1 MSIMTRRFAAVED
14 TIAQVRAAEAL
25 YGVTPAALAEIKG
38 ALIDLARAEDLF
50 PPDEFSVPDGASSR
64 LYRLAEDPDHR
75 FALYAAANRPGR
87 SAPPHNHT
95 TWAAIAG
102 VRGREHNVFYQRVDN
117 GEVAGEG
124 RLRETGALT
133 VVQGN
138 AVSFLPD
145 DFHTI
150 ELVGDEPGLHL
161 HLYGLSLE
169 KLPARVTFES
179 PAGGAYKI
187 YPASPFIATLSIAA
201 ETLKQFIGDEEELAI
216 LDVREE
222 GVFSQAHLLFA
233 TSAPLSQLE
242 LRIDRLVPR
251 RTTRVVVVDEDGG
264 ELGQR
269 AARRLFNLGWK
280 NIVTLR
286 DGIEGWKRAGY
297 ELFSGVH
304 VPSKAFGEVVEQIE
318 GTPHIE
324 ALELK
329 ERLDAGEDV
338 LILDSRPLDEF
349 ERMSIPGGIACPG
362 AELAY
367 RAPGLISS
375 PDTLVVVNCAGRTR
389 SIIGAQSLINAGVAN
404 RVVALKNGTMGWHL
418 AGLDL
423 AHGRTE
429 HAPAPSAAALAEA
442 REGAQRVARRFGIQ
456 RINRATLAQ
465 FEAESG
471 QRTLYAFDVR
481 TPAEYDAGHP
491 IGWRSAP
498 GGQLVQATDL
508 YVGTLKSRL
517 VLADADGVR
526 AVLTASWLKQLGWN
540 EVYVYEPGVGDLP
553 QTKGAEPQSLPTPI
567 APHRKIGVPTLASA
581 LEQGKA
587 VVIDLAT
594 SLDYRAG
601 HIPGAWFAI
610 RARLADSIERLPA
623 TGDLVLTSPDGVLA
637 ALAAADLAAVTDRE
651 VYVLDGGSA
660 AWRAQG
666 GAWTEGAEHLSEPA
680 EDVWYKPYDR
690 SRGVEDAMQAY
701 LRWELNLP
709 DQIARDG
716 DAKFRVSRK

>member
-1 MSIMTRRFAAVED
+1 MSHMTNRFTAVEE
-14 TIAQVRAAEAL
+14 TIAQVRAAEVRH
-25 YGVTPAALAEIKG
+25 GVGQAALAEIKG
-38 ALIDLARAEDLF
+38 ALIDLARRGDLF
-50 PPDEFSVPDGASSR
+50 PPDEFIIPDGDPSR

-102 VRGREHNVFYQRVDN
+102 VRGQEHNVFYQRVDN
-117 GEVAGEG
+117 GEVPGEG
-124 RLRETGALT
+124 KLRRTGALT
-133 VVQGN
+133 VVPGN

-169 KLPARVTFES
+169 RLPARVTFDG
-179 PAGGAYKI
+179 PTGGAYRV
-187 YPASPFIATLSIAA
+187 YPASPFIATLSIPA
-201 ETLKQFIGDEEELAI
+201 ETLKRFIGDGEELAI

-222 GVFSQAHLLFA
+222 GVFAQGHLLFA

-251 RTTRVVVVDEDGG
+251 RATRIVVVDEDGG

-269 AARRLFNLGWK
+269 AARRLFDLGWK

-286 DGIEGWKRAGY
+286 DGTEGWERAGY
-297 ELFSGVH
+297 ELFTGVH
-304 VPSKAFGEVVEQIE
+304 VPSKAFGELVEQVE

-324 ALELK
+324 ALELR
-329 ERLDAGEDV
+329 ELIDAGEDV

-349 ERMSIPGGIACPG
+349 EKMSIPGGIDCPG
-362 AELAY
+362 AELVY
-367 RAPGLISS
+367 RAPGLIRS

-389 SIIGAQSLINAGVAN
+389 SIIGAQSLINAGLPN
-404 RVVALKNGTMGWHL
+404 RVAALKNGTMGWHL

-423 AHGRTE
+423 ARGRTE
-429 HAPAPSAAALAEA
+429 HAPAPSPAALVQA
-442 REGAQRVARRFGIQ
+442 RDGAARVARRFGIQ

-465 FEAESG
+465 FEGEGG
-471 QRTLYAFDVR
+471 QRTLYRFDVR
-481 TPAEYDAGHP
+481 TPAEYEAGHP

-498 GGQLVQATDL
+498 GGQLVQATDF
-508 YVGTLKSRL
+508 YVGTLRSRL
-517 VLADADGVR
+517 VLADSDGVR
-526 AVLTASWLKQLGWN
+526 ATLTASWLKQLGWD
-540 EVYVYEPGVGDLP
+540 EVYVYDAGVGDLP
-553 QTKGAEPQSLPTPI
+553 QASGPEPQPLPAAIPAYRT
-567 APHRKIGVPTLASA
+567 IGVPTLTEA
-581 LEQGKA
+581 LAQGKA

-594 SLDYRAG
+594 SLAYRSG

-610 RARLADSIERLPA
+610 RARLALSIDRLPA
-623 TGDLVLTSPDGVLA
+623 AGDLVLTSPDGVLA

-666 GAWTEGAEHLSEPA
+666 GAWVDGGEHLAEPPD
-680 EDVWYKPYDR
+680 DVWYKPYDR
-690 SRGVEDAMQAY
+690 ARGVEDAMQAY

-716 DAKFRVSRK
+716 DARFRVSPK

>member
-14 TIAQVRAAEAL
+14 TIAQVRASEAH
-25 YGVTPAALAEIKG
+25 YGVSPAALAEIKG
-38 ALIDLARAEDLF
+38 ALIDLAQREDLF
-50 PPDEFSVPDGASSR
+50 PPDEFAIPGDAPSR
-64 LYRLAEDPDHR
+64 LYRLAEDADHR

-117 GEVAGEG
+117 GEVPGEG
-124 RLRETGALT
+124 SLRETGALT
-133 VVQGN
+133 VVRGN
-138 AVSFLPD
+138 AVAFLPD

-169 KLPARVTFES
+169 RLPTRVTFDG
-179 PAGGAYKI
+179 PAGGAYRT

-201 ETLKQFIGDEEELAI
+201 ETLKRFIGDQEELAI

-222 GVFSQAHLLFA
+222 GVFSRGHLLFA

-251 RTTRVVVVDEDGG
+251 RTARVVVVDEDGG
-264 ELGQR
+264 DLGQR
-269 AARRLFNLGWK
+269 AARRLFDLGWK

-286 DGIEGWKRAGY
+286 GGIEGWKQAGY
-297 ELFSGVH
+297 ELFSGMH
-304 VPSKAFGEVVEQIE
+304 VPSKAFGELVEQVE
-318 GTPHIE
+318 GTPHIG
-324 ALELK
+324 ALDLK
-329 ERLDAGEDV
+329 LRLDAGEEV
-338 LILDSRPLDEF
+338 LILDSRPLEEF

-367 RAPGLISS
+367 RAPGLIAS

-389 SIIGAQSLINAGVAN
+389 SIIGAQSLINAGLPN
-404 RVVALKNGTMGWHL
+404 RVVALENGTMGWHL

-423 AHGRTE
+423 ARGRTE
-429 HAPAPSAAALAEA
+429 HAPPPSAAALVQAQ
-442 REGAQRVARRFGIQ
+442 EGAHGVARRFGIQ

-481 TPAEYDAGHP
+481 TPAEYEAGHP

-498 GGQLVQATDL
+498 GGQLVQATDS
-508 YVGTLKSRL
+508 YVGTLKSRV

-526 AVLTASWLKQLGWN
+526 AVLTASWLKQLGWD
-540 EVYVYEPGVGDLP
+540 EVYVYQPGVGDLP
-553 QTKGAEPQSLPTPI
+553 QTEGPEARSLPGTI
-567 APHRKIGVPTLASA
+567 APHRKIDVTALTVALA
-581 LEQGKA
+581 QGKA
-587 VVIDLAT
+587 IVVDLAN

-610 RARLADSIERLPA
+610 RARLAESLDRLPA
-623 TGDLVLTSPDGVLA
+623 AGELVLTSPDGVLA
-637 ALAAADLAAVTDRE
+637 ALAAADLADATDRK
-651 VYVLDGGSA
+651 VHVLEGGSA

-666 GAWTEGAEHLSEPA
+666 GEWSEGPEHMIEPA

-690 SRGVEDAMQAY
+690 SRGIEDAMQAY
-701 LRWELNLP
+701 LRWEINLP
-709 DQIARDG
+709 DQIVRDG

>member
-1 MSIMTRRFAAVED
+1 MSVMSRRFAAIED
-14 TIAQVRAAEAL
+14 TIAQVRAAEARH
-25 YGVTPAALAEIKG
+25 GVSPAGLAEIKG
-38 ALIDLARAEDLF
+38 ALIDLARSEDLF
-50 PPDEFSVPDGASSR
+50 PSDEFVIPEGAPSR
-64 LYRLAEDPDHR
+64 LYRLAEDADHR

-117 GEVAGEG
+117 GEVPGQG
-124 RLRETGALT
+124 TLRQTGALT
-133 VVQGN
+133 IVPGN

-179 PAGGAYKI
+179 PAGGTYKV
-187 YPASPFIATLSIAA
+187 YPASPFIATLAIPA
-201 ETLKQFIGDEEELAI
+201 ETLKRFIGDEEELAI

-222 GVFSQAHLLFA
+222 GVFSQGHLLFA

-242 LRIDRLVPR
+242 LRIDKLVPR
-251 RTTRVVVVDEDGG
+251 RATRVVVVDEDGG
-264 ELGQR
+264 DLGQR
-269 AARRLFNLGWK
+269 AARRLFDLGWK

-286 DGIEGWKRAGY
+286 DGIGGWKRAGY
-297 ELFSGVH
+297 ELFSGIH

-329 ERLDAGEDV
+329 ERIDAGEDL

-367 RAPGLISS
+367 RTWGLVSS
-375 PDTLVVVNCAGRTR
+375 PATLVVVNCAGRTR
-389 SIIGAQSLINAGVAN
+389 SIIGAQSLINAGLPN

-423 AHGRTE
+423 AHGETA
-429 HAPAPSAAALAEA
+429 HAPPPSATALAQA
-442 REGAQRVARRFGIQ
+442 REGAHRVARRFGIQ

-465 FEAESG
+465 FEAESA
-471 QRTLYAFDVR
+471 QRTLYRFDVR
-481 TPAEYDAGHP
+481 TPAEYEAGHP

-498 GGQLVQATDL
+498 GGQLVQATDA

-517 VLADADGVR
+517 VLTDADGVR
-526 AVLTASWLKQLGWN
+526 AILTASWLKQLGWDA
-540 EVYVYEPGVGDLP
+540 VYVYEPGVDDLP
-553 QTKGAEPQSLPTPI
+553 QTGGPEPRSLPAPI
-567 APHRKIGVPTLASA
+567 APYQRIGVPTLTAA
-581 LEQGKA
+581 LTQGKV
-587 VVIDLAT
+587 VVIDLAA
-594 SLDYRAG
+594 SPEYRAG

-610 RARLADSIERLPA
+610 RARLAESIARLPV
-623 TGDLVLTSPDGVLA
+623 TGDLVLTSPDGILA
-637 ALAAADLAAVTDRE
+637 ALAAADLAAATDRE
-651 VYVLDGGSA
+651 VYVLDGGTA

-666 GAWTEGAEHLSEPA
+666 GDWIEGSDHLAEPA
-680 EDVWYKPYDR
+680 EDVWHKPYDR
-690 SRGVEDAMQAY
+690 SRGIEDAMQAY

-716 DAKFRVSRK
+716 DARFRVPRK

>member
-1 MSIMTRRFAAVED
+1 MSLMTNRFAAVED
-14 TIAQVRAAEAL
+14 TIAQVRAAEAR
-25 YGVTPAALAEIKG
+25 YGVSPAALAEIKR
-38 ALIDLARAEDLF
+38 ALIDLARRDDLF
-50 PPDEFSVPDGASSR
+50 PPDEFTIPDGAPSR
-64 LYRLAEDPDHR
+64 LYRLAEDADHR

-102 VRGREHNVFYQRVDN
+102 VRGEEHNVFYRRIDN
-117 GEVAGEG
+117 GEVPGEG

-133 VVQGN
+133 VVRGN

-150 ELVGDEPGLHL
+150 ELVGDQPGLHL

-169 KLPARVTFES
+169 RLPGRVTFES
-179 PAGGAYKI
+179 PAGGAYRV
-187 YPASPFIATLSIAA
+187 YPASPFIATLSIPA
-201 ETLKQFIGDEEELAI
+201 ETLKRFIGDEEELAI

-222 GVFSQAHLLFA
+222 GVFSQGHLLFA

-264 ELGQR
+264 DLGQR
-269 AARRLFNLGWK
+269 AARRLFDLGWK

-286 DGIEGWKRAGY
+286 DGIEGWTRAGY

-367 RAPGLISS
+367 RTPGLVKS

-389 SIIGAQSLINAGVAN
+389 SIIGAQSLINAGLPN

-423 AHGRTE
+423 ARGQTGQ
-429 HAPAPSAAALAEA
+429 APPPPAAGLTQARDGAE
-442 REGAQRVARRFGIQ
+442 RVARRFGLH

-471 QRTLYAFDVR
+471 ERSLYAFDVR
-481 TPAEYDAGHP
+481 TPAEYEAGHP
-491 IGWRSAP
+491 VGWRSAP
-498 GGQLVQATDL
+498 GGQLVQATDF

-517 VLADADGVR
+517 VLADSDGVR
-526 AVLTASWLKQLGWN
+526 AILTASWLKQLGWN

-553 QTKGAEPQSLPTPI
+553 QTRGAEPRPLPAPI
-567 APHRKIGVPTLASA
+567 APYRKIGVPTLTAA
-581 LEQGKA
+581 LAQGKA

-610 RARLADSIERLPA
+610 RARLARSLDRLPA

-637 ALAAADLAAVTDRE
+637 ALAAADLAAVTERE
-651 VYVLDGGSA
+651 VYVLEGGND

-666 GAWTEGAEHLSEPA
+666 GDWVEGAEQLAEPA
-680 EDVWYKPYDR
+680 EDVWHKPYDR
-690 SRGVEDAMQAY
+690 SRGIEDAMQAY

>member
-1 MSIMTRRFAAVED
+1 MSLMTNRFAAVED
-14 TIAQVRAAEAL
+14 TIAQVRAAEAHH
-25 YGVTPAALAEIKG
+25 GVSPAALAEIKR
-38 ALIDLARAEDLF
+38 ALIDLARRDDLF
-50 PPDEFSVPDGASSR
+50 PPEEFTIPDGAPSR
-64 LYRLAEDPDHR
+64 LYRLAEDADHR

-102 VRGREHNVFYQRVDN
+102 VRGQEHNVFYQRIDN
-117 GEVAGEG
+117 GEVPGEG

-133 VVQGN
+133 VVPGN

-169 KLPARVTFES
+169 RLQARVTFES
-179 PAGGAYKI
+179 PAGGAYKV
-187 YPASPFIATLSIAA
+187 YPASPFIATLSIPA
-201 ETLKQFIGDEEELAI
+201 ETLKRFIGDEEELAI

-222 GVFSQAHLLFA
+222 GVFAQGHLLFA
-233 TSAPLSQLE
+233 ASAPLSQLE

-251 RTTRVVVVDEDGG
+251 HTTRLVVVDDDGG
-264 ELGQR
+264 DLGQR
-269 AARRLFNLGWK
+269 AARRLFDLGWK
-280 NIVTLR
+280 NIATLR
-286 DGIEGWKRAGY
+286 DGIQGWKRAGY

-304 VPSKAFGEVVEQIE
+304 VPSKGFGEVVEQIE

-329 ERLDAGEDV
+329 ERIDAGEDV

-349 ERMSIPGGIACPG
+349 ERMSIPGGIACSG

-367 RAPGLISS
+367 RTPGLVTS

-389 SIIGAQSLINAGVAN
+389 SIIGAQSLINAGLRN

-423 AHGRTE
+423 AHGQTE
-429 HAPAPSAAALAEA
+429 QAPPPSAAALAQA
-442 REGAQRVARRFGIQ
+442 RAGAERVARRFGIH
-456 RINRATLAQ
+456 RIGRATLAQ
-465 FEAESG
+465 FEGDSG
-471 QRTLYAFDVR
+471 QRSFYAFDVR
-481 TPAEYDAGHP
+481 TPAEYEAGHP
-491 IGWRSAP
+491 VGWRSAP
-498 GGQLVQATDL
+498 GGQLVQATDF

-517 VLADADGVR
+517 VLADSDGVR
-526 AVLTASWLKQLGWN
+526 AILTASWLKQLGWN

-553 QTKGAEPQSLPTPI
+553 QTLGSEPRPLPAPI
-567 APHRKIGVPTLASA
+567 APYRKIGVPTLAAA
-581 LEQGKA
+581 LAQGKA

-610 RARLADSIERLPA
+610 RARLAESLDRLPA

-637 ALAAADLAAVTDRE
+637 ALAAADLATVTDRE
-651 VYVLDGGSA
+651 VYVLDGGSE

-666 GAWTEGAEHLSEPA
+666 GDWAEGAEHLAEPA

-690 SRGVEDAMQAY
+690 SRGIEDAMQAY

-709 DQIARDG
+709 DQITRDG

>member
-1 MSIMTRRFAAVED
+1 MSLMTDRFAAVEE
-14 TIAQVRAAEAL
+14 TIAQVRAAEARH
-25 YGVTPAALAEIKG
+25 GVGQAALDEIKS
-38 ALIDLARAEDLF
+38 ALIDLARRGELF
-50 PPDEFSVPDGASSR
+50 PPDEFIIPDGDPSR
-64 LYRLAEDPDHR
+64 LYRLAEDADHR
-75 FALYAAANRPGR
+75 FALYVAANRPGR

-102 VRGREHNVFYQRVDN
+102 VRGREHNVFYRRVDN
-117 GEVAGEG
+117 GEVPGEG
-124 RLRETGALT
+124 VLRETGALT
-133 VVQGN
+133 VVPGN

-169 KLPARVTFES
+169 WLPARVTFES
-179 PAGGAYKI
+179 PAGGAYEV
-187 YPASPFIATLSIAA
+187 YPASPFIATLSIPA
-201 ETLKQFIGDEEELAI
+201 EALKRFIGDGEELAI

-222 GVFSQAHLLFA
+222 GVFAEGHLLFA
-233 TSAPLSQLE
+233 ASAPLSQLE

-251 RTTRVVVVDEDGG
+251 RTARVVVVDEDGG
-264 ELGQR
+264 NLGQR
-269 AARRLFNLGWK
+269 AARRLFDLGWK

-286 DGIEGWKRAGY
+286 DGVAGWQRAGY

-304 VPSKAFGEVVEQIE
+304 VPSKAFGEVVEQVE
-318 GTPHIE
+318 GTPHID

-349 ERMSIPGGIACPG
+349 EKMSIPGGIDCPG

-367 RAPGLISS
+367 RVHELVRS
-375 PDTLVVVNCAGRTR
+375 PETLVVVNCAGRTR
-389 SIIGAQSLINAGVAN
+389 SIIGAQSLINAGLPN
-404 RVVALKNGTMGWHL
+404 RVVALKNGTMGWQL

-423 AHGRTE
+423 ARGRTE
-429 HAPAPSAAALAEA
+429 HAPTPSPAALVRARDGAE
-442 REGAQRVARRFGIQ
+442 RVARRFGIQ
-456 RINRATLAQ
+456 RISRATLAR
-465 FEAESG
+465 FEAEAG
-471 QRTLYAFDVR
+471 QRTLYRFDVR
-481 TPAEYDAGHP
+481 TPDEYRASHP
-491 IGWRSAP
+491 AGWRSAP

-517 VLADADGVR
+517 VLADSDGVR
-526 AVLTASWLKQLGWN
+526 ATLTASWLKQLGWD
-540 EVYVYEPGVGDLP
+540 EVYVYDAGVGDLP
-553 QTKGAEPQSLPTPI
+553 QASGPEPQALPARVPPCRT
-567 APHRKIGVPTLASA
+567 IGVPTLTEA
-581 LEQGKA
+581 LAQGKA
-587 VVIDLAT
+587 VVVDLAT

-610 RARLADSIERLPA
+610 RARLADGIARLPA
-623 TGDLVLTSPDGVLA
+623 QGDLVLTSPDGVLA
-637 ALAAADLAAVTDRE
+637 AFAAADLAAVTDRG
-651 VYVLDGGSA
+651 VYVLEGGSA

-666 GAWTEGAEHLSEPA
+666 GEWVRGTEHLVDPA
-680 EDVWYKPYDR
+680 EDVWYRPYDR
-690 SRGVEDAMQAY
+690 SRGIEDAMQAY

-716 DAKFRVSRK
+716 DARFRVTK

>member
-1 MSIMTRRFAAVED
+1 MSIMTRRFRAIED
-14 TIAQVRAAEAL
+14 TIAQVRASEAHH
-25 YGVTPAALAEIKG
+25 GVSPAALAEIRS
-38 ALIDLARAEDLF
+38 ALIDLAQSEDLF
-50 PPDEFSVPDGASSR
+50 PPDEFTIPDDAPSR
-64 LYRLAEDPDHR
+64 LYRLAEDADHR

-102 VRGREHNVFYQRVDN
+102 VRGQEHNVFYQRVDN
-117 GEVAGEG
+117 GELPGEG
-124 RLRETGALT
+124 RLRQTGAQT
-133 VVQGN
+133 VVSGN

-150 ELVGDEPGLHL
+150 ELVGDQPGLHL

-169 KLPARVTFES
+169 RLPARVTFEG
-179 PAGGAYKI
+179 PAGGAYKV
-187 YPASPFIATLSIAA
+187 YPASPFIATLSIPA

-222 GVFSQAHLLFA
+222 GVFSQGHLLFA

-242 LRIDRLVPR
+242 LRIERLVPR
-251 RTTRVVVVDEDGG
+251 RATRIVVVDEDGG
-264 ELGQR
+264 DLGQR
-269 AARRLFNLGWK
+269 AARRLFDLGWK

-304 VPSKAFGEVVEQIE
+304 VPSKAFGEVVEQVE
-318 GTPHIE
+318 GTPHID

-329 ERLDAGEDV
+329 ERIDAGEDI

-367 RAPGLISS
+367 RAPGLVTS

-389 SIIGAQSLINAGVAN
+389 SIIGAQSLINAGLAN

-423 AHGRTE
+423 ARGRTD
-429 HAPAPSAAALAEA
+429 HAPPPSDDALVQAQ
-442 REGAQRVARRFGIQ
+442 EGARAVARRFGIQ
-456 RINRATLAQ
+456 HINRATLGH
-465 FEAESG
+465 FEAERP
-471 QRTLYAFDVR
+471 QRTLYTFDVR
-481 TPAEYDAGHP
+481 TPAEYEASHP
-491 IGWRSAP
+491 VGWRSAP

-517 VLADADGVR
+517 VLADTDGVR
-526 AVLTASWLKQLGWN
+526 AILTASWLKQLGWD
-540 EVYVYEPGVGDLP
+540 EVYIYEPGIGDLP
-553 QTKGAEPQSLPTPI
+553 QAEGDEPRPLPAPI
-567 APHRKIGVPTLASA
+567 APHRRIGVPTLTAA
-581 LEQGKA
+581 LAQGRA
-587 VVIDLAT
+587 VVIDLAN

-610 RARLADSIERLPA
+610 RARLAESIGRLPA

-637 ALAAADLAAVTDRE
+637 ALAAADLAAATDRE

-666 GAWTEGAEHLSEPA
+666 GDWVPGTEHLTEPA

-690 SRGVEDAMQAY
+690 SGGIEDAMQAY

>member
-1 MSIMTRRFAAVED
+1 MSLMTNRFTAVEE
-14 TIAQVRAAEAL
+14 TIAQVRAAEARH
-25 YGVTPAALAEIKG
+25 GVGQAALAEIKG
-38 ALIDLARAEDLF
+38 ALIDLARRDDLF
-50 PPDEFSVPDGASSR
+50 PPDEFIIPDGDPSR

-102 VRGREHNVFYQRVDN
+102 VRGQEHNVFYQRVDN
-117 GEVAGEG
+117 GEVPGEG
-124 RLRETGALT
+124 KLRETGALT
-133 VVQGN
+133 VVSGN

-169 KLPARVTFES
+169 RLPARVTFDG
-179 PAGGAYKI
+179 PAGGPYRA
-187 YPASPFIATLSIAA
+187 YPASPFIATLSIPA
-201 ETLKQFIGDEEELAI
+201 ETLKRFIGDDEELAI

-222 GVFSQAHLLFA
+222 GVFAQGHLLFA

-251 RTTRVVVVDEDGG
+251 RATRVVVVDEDGG

-269 AARRLFNLGWK
+269 AARRLFDLGWK

-286 DGIEGWKRAGY
+286 GGTEGWERAGY
-297 ELFSGVH
+297 ELFTGVH
-304 VPSKAFGEVVEQIE
+304 VPSKGFGELVEQIE

-329 ERLDAGEDV
+329 ELIDAGEDV

-349 ERMSIPGGIACPG
+349 EKMSIPGGIDCPG

-367 RAPGLISS
+367 RAPGLIRS

-389 SIIGAQSLINAGVAN
+389 SIIGAQSLINAGLPN
-404 RVVALKNGTMGWHL
+404 KVVALKNGTMGWHL

-423 AHGRTE
+423 ARGRTE
-429 HAPAPSAAALAEA
+429 QAAAPSPAALVQARDGAE
-442 REGAQRVARRFGIQ
+442 RVARRFGIQ

-465 FEAESG
+465 FEGEG
-471 QRTLYAFDVR
+471 DQRTLYRFDVR
-481 TPAEYDAGHP
+481 TPAEYEAGHP

-508 YVGTLKSRL
+508 YVGTLRSRL
-517 VLADADGVR
+517 VLADCDGVR
-526 AVLTASWLKQLGWN
+526 AILTASWLKQLGWD
-540 EVYVYEPGVGDLP
+540 EVYVYDAGVGDLP
-553 QTKGAEPQSLPTPI
+553 QASGPEPQPLPAEIPAYRT
-567 APHRKIGVPTLASA
+567 IGVPTLTEA
-581 LEQGKA
+581 LAQGKA

-594 SLDYRAG
+594 SLAYRAG

-610 RARLADSIERLPA
+610 RARLARSIDRLPV
-623 TGDLVLTSPDGVLA
+623 TGDLVLTSPDGILA

-666 GAWTEGAEHLSEPA
+666 GAWVDGGEHLAEPTD
-680 EDVWYKPYDR
+680 DVWYKPYDR
-690 SRGVEDAMQAY
+690 ARGVEDAMQAY

-716 DAKFRVSRK
+716 DARFRVSPK

>member
-1 MSIMTRRFAAVED
+1 MSRMTNRFTAVEE
-14 TIAQVRAAEAL
+14 TIAQVRAAEARH
-25 YGVTPAALAEIKG
+25 GVGQAALAEIKG
-38 ALIDLARAEDLF
+38 ALIDLARRDDLF
-50 PPDEFSVPDGASSR
+50 PPDEFIIPDGNPSR
-64 LYRLAEDPDHR
+64 LYRLAEDRDHR

-102 VRGREHNVFYQRVDN
+102 VRGQEHNVFYQRVDN
-117 GEVAGEG
+117 DEVPGEG
-124 RLRETGALT
+124 QLRRTGALT
-133 VVQGN
+133 VVSGN

-169 KLPARVTFES
+169 RLPARVTFDG
-179 PAGGAYKI
+179 PTGGAYRV
-187 YPASPFIATLSIAA
+187 YPASPFIATLSIPA
-201 ETLKQFIGDEEELAI
+201 ETLKRFIGDGEELAI

-222 GVFSQAHLLFA
+222 GVFAQGHLLFA

-251 RTTRVVVVDEDGG
+251 RATRIVVVDEDGG
-264 ELGQR
+264 DLGQR
-269 AARRLFNLGWK
+269 AARRLFDLGWR

-286 DGIEGWKRAGY
+286 DGTEGWERAGY
-297 ELFSGVH
+297 ELFTGVH
-304 VPSKAFGEVVEQIE
+304 VPSKGFGELVEQVE

-329 ERLDAGEDV
+329 ELIDAGEDV

-349 ERMSIPGGIACPG
+349 EQMSIPGGIDCPG

-367 RAPGLISS
+367 RAPGLIHS

-389 SIIGAQSLINAGVAN
+389 SIIGAQSLINAGLPN
-404 RVVALKNGTMGWHL
+404 KVVALKNGTMGWHL

-423 AHGRTE
+423 ARGRTE
-429 HAPAPSAAALAEA
+429 QAAAPSPAALVQARDGAE
-442 REGAQRVARRFGIQ
+442 RVARRFGIQ

-465 FEAESG
+465 FEGEGS
-471 QRTLYAFDVR
+471 QRTLYRFDVR
-481 TPAEYDAGHP
+481 TPAEYEAGHP

-508 YVGTLKSRL
+508 YVGTLRSRL
-517 VLADADGVR
+517 VLADSDGVR
-526 AVLTASWLKQLGWN
+526 AILTASWLRQLGWD
-540 EVYVYEPGVGDLP
+540 EVYVYDAGVGDLP
-553 QTKGAEPQSLPTPI
+553 QASGPEPQPLPAAIPAYRT
-567 APHRKIGVPTLASA
+567 IGVPTLTEA
-581 LEQGKA
+581 LAQGKA

-594 SLDYRAG
+594 SLAYRAG

-610 RARLADSIERLPA
+610 RARLAQSIDQLPA

-637 ALAAADLAAVTDRE
+637 ALAAAELAAVTDRE

-666 GAWTEGAEHLSEPA
+666 GAWVDGGEHLAEPTD
-680 EDVWYKPYDR
+680 DVWYKPYDR
-690 SRGVEDAMQAY
+690 ARGVEDAMQAY

-716 DAKFRVSRK
+716 DARFRVSPK

>member
-14 TIAQVRAAEAL
+14 TIAQVRAAESL
-25 YGVTPAALAEIKG
+25 YGVSPTALAEIKG

-50 PPDEFSVPDGASSR
+50 PSDEFTIPDGAPSR

-75 FALYAAANRPGR
+75 FALYAVANRPGR

-102 VRGREHNVFYQRVDN
+102 VRGREHNVFYQRIDN
-117 GEVAGEG
+117 GEVPGEG

-169 KLPARVTFES
+169 KLPARVTFEG
-179 PAGGAYKI
+179 PAGGAYKV
-187 YPASPFIATLSIAA
+187 YPASPFIATLSIPA
-201 ETLKQFIGDEEELAI
+201 ETLKRFIGDQEELAI

-242 LRIDRLVPR
+242 LRIERLVPR

-269 AARRLFNLGWK
+269 AARRLFDLGWK

-286 DGIEGWKRAGY
+286 DGIEGWRRAGY

-304 VPSKAFGEVVEQIE
+304 VPSKAFGELVEQVE

-329 ERLDAGEDV
+329 ERVDAGEDV

-367 RAPGLISS
+367 RVSGLIRS

-389 SIIGAQSLINAGVAN
+389 SIIGAQSLINAGLAN
-404 RVVALKNGTMGWHL
+404 QVVALKNGTMGWHL

-429 HAPAPSAAALAEA
+429 HAQAPSAAALAEA
-442 REGAQRVARRFGIQ
+442 RDGAQRVARRFGIQ
-456 RINRATLAQ
+456 RVNRSTLAQ

-471 QRTLYAFDVR
+471 QRSLYLFDVR
-481 TPAEYDAGHP
+481 TPAEYEAGHP

-498 GGQLVQATDL
+498 GGQLVQATDS
-508 YVGTLKSRL
+508 YIGTLKSRV

-526 AVLTASWLKQLGWN
+526 AILTASWLKQLGWD

-553 QTKGAEPQSLPTPI
+553 QAIGPEPQSLPTPI
-567 APHRKIGVPTLASA
+567 APHRKIGVPTLAAA

-601 HIPGAWFAI
+601 HIPDAWFAI
-610 RARLADSIERLPA
+610 RARLADAIARWPA

-637 ALAAADLAAVTDRE
+637 ALAAADLAAMTDRE
-651 VYVLDGGSA
+651 VYALDGGSA

-666 GAWTEGAEHLSEPA
+666 GAWVPGAEHLNEPA

-690 SRGVEDAMQAY
+690 SHGIEDAMQAY

>member
-25 YGVTPAALAEIKG
+25 HGVSPTALAEIKS
-38 ALIDLARAEDLF
+38 ALIDLARSEDLF
-50 PPDEFSVPDGASSR
+50 PADEFTISDGAPSR
-64 LYRLAEDPDHR
+64 LYRLAEDADHR

-102 VRGREHNVFYQRVDN
+102 VRGQQHNVFYQRVDN
-117 GEVAGEG
+117 GEVAGKG
-124 RLRETGALT
+124 TLRETGAMT

-169 KLPARVTFES
+169 RLPARITFEGT
-179 PAGGAYKI
+179 AGGAYQV
-187 YPASPFIATLSIAA
+187 YPASSFIATLSIPAQ
-201 ETLKQFIGDEEELAI
+201 TLKRFIGDDEELAI

-222 GVFSQAHLLFA
+222 GVFSQGHLLFA
-233 TSAPLSQLE
+233 TSAPLSRLE
-242 LRIDRLVPR
+242 LQIDKLVPR
-251 RTTRVVVVDEDGG
+251 RTTRIVVVDGDGG
-264 ELGQR
+264 DLGQR
-269 AARRLFNLGWK
+269 AARRLFDLGWK
-280 NIVTLR
+280 NIATLR
-286 DGIEGWKRAGY
+286 DGIEGWKQAGF
-297 ELFSGVH
+297 ELFSGMH
-304 VPSKAFGEVVEQIE
+304 VPSKAFGEVVETVE

-329 ERLDAGEDV
+329 RRIDASEDV

-367 RAPGLISS
+367 RAPGLINS

-418 AGLDL
+418 AGLEL
-423 AHGRTE
+423 ARGQTE
-429 HAPAPSAAALAEA
+429 HAPPPSAAALAQA
-442 REGAQRVARRFGIQ
+442 RDGAEGVARRFGIQ

-465 FEAESG
+465 FEAERG
-471 QRTLYAFDVR
+471 QRTLYTFDVR
-481 TPAEYDAGHP
+481 TPAEYEAGHP
-491 IGWRSAP
+491 LGWRSAP
-498 GGQLVQATDL
+498 GGQLVQATDF

-526 AVLTASWLKQLGWN
+526 AILTASWLRQLGWG
-540 EVYVYEPGVGDLP
+540 EVYVYEPGIGDLP
-553 QTKGAEPQSLPTPI
+553 QTKGPEPQSLPVPI
-567 APHRKIGVPTLASA
+567 APHRKIGVPTLAAA
-581 LEQGKA
+581 LAQGKA

-610 RARLADSIERLPA
+610 RARLAESIERLPRA
-623 TGDLVLTSPDGVLA
+623 GDLVLTSPDGVLA

-666 GAWTEGAEHLSEPA
+666 GEWVDGAEHLAEPA

-690 SRGVEDAMQAY
+690 SRGIEDAMQAY

-716 DAKFRVSRK
+716 DARFRVLPK